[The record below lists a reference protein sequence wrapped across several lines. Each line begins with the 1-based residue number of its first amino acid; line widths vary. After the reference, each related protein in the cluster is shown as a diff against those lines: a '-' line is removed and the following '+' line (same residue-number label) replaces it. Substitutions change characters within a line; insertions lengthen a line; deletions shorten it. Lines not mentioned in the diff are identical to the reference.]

1 MCQLLC
7 EVLNY
12 HVWFEYWHWVGVRHH
27 GWRTVAYVMKFGSA
41 FENTLALL
49 FYFVIRHIRRCVIHI
64 LCCVPYWQAVLRIY
78 PKVPREPG
86 GWRDGSCGK
95 ELALSG
101 GRSRVIHVIR
111 LYTSTETFGGLAILR
126 SCSLGISLRW
136 NETFNWAAAA
146 ELQKVC
152 LCQIGWCVTVITTT
166 RFLKTS
172 YSWKGFALGKIK
184 KWQWQFC
191 VVFDWITSRI
201 RNKGGAR
208 CAHRAHIF
216 AIQVIFKKVKTAASL
231 KVWAKCR
238 VLKYDSWT

>member
-1 MCQLLC
+1 MADVLWHMSWSLDLLSKI
-7 EVLNY
+7 L
-12 HVWFEYWHWVGVRHH
+12 
-27 GWRTVAYVMKFGSA
+27 S
-41 FENTLALL
+41 L
-49 FYFVIRHIRRCVIHI
+49 FYFILLLDISGVVWFIYCAVSLIGKLFCVYTQKF
-64 LCCVPYWQAVLRIY
+64 LVN
-78 PKVPREPG
+78 RE
-86 GWRDGSCGK
+86 GWGEGSCGK

-101 GRSRVIHVIR
+101 GRFRVIHVIR

-136 NETFNWAAAA
+136 YETFNWAAAA